1 VVLTE
6 TPATDAPSLKKAFY
20 SPTEVAALASVSS
33 SAVLNYIHVGK
44 LAAVRLSERKY
55 RIPRKSVILLLG
67 LEAPPVQI
75 FRDPD
80 AKVDL
85 SPKAARQLDRR

>member
-1 VVLTE
+1 VVLAE
-6 TPATDAPSLKKAFY
+6 TPATDAPSLTKAFY
-20 SPTEVAALASVSS
+20 SPAEVATLASVSS
-33 SAVLNYIHVGK
+33 STVLNYIHAGK
-44 LAAVRLSERKY
+44 LAAVRLSERTY

-80 AKVDL
+80 GEVDF
-85 SPKAARQLDRR
+85 